1 MTSARSSRFQ
11 ELLAELKGASPE
23 FAAMWA
29 QRDIEDAGQIRR
41 ELDHPVLGLL
51 VVESTAM
58 NVAARP
64 DLTIVLHRCTPWRGE
79 RGRAPYARS
88 MTDSNALDPED
99 RKIVTLARS
108 ARARNDV
115 PEGAAVRDET
125 GRTYVAG
132 TVALDSLKLSALRT
146 AVAMAVASGATSLEA
161 AAVVTSADS
170 ASAEDLAAVRDLGG
184 AGTPVL
190 VAAPDGTVRTTVQ
203 AG

>member
-1 MTSARSSRFQ
+1 
-11 ELLAELKGASPE
+11 
-23 FAAMWA
+23 
-29 QRDIEDAGQIRR
+29 
-41 ELDHPVLGLL
+41 
-51 VVESTAM
+51 
-58 NVAARP
+58 
-64 DLTIVLHRCTPWRGE
+64 
-79 RGRAPYARS
+79 

-108 ARARNDV
+108 ARARNGV

-132 TVALDSLKLSALRT
+132 TVALDSLRLSALRT

-161 AAVVTSADS
+161 AAVVSQAD
-170 ASAEDLAAVRDLGG
+170 ALPADDLAAVRDLGG

-190 VAAPDGTVRTTVQ
+190 LAGPDGEVRQTVS